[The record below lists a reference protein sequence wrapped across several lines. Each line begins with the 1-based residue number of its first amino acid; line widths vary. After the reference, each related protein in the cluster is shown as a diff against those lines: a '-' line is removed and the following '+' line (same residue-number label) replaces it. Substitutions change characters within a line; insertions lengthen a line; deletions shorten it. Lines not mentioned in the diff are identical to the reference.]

1 MITVK
6 ASVPSLMCE
15 VDFNVFDGYY
25 PHSNIERGPAM
36 AHRGIRSPDRFQ
48 GVDRPAS
55 LEMSQIALQDAT
67 FGRLKWRH
75 DDNGIPV
82 QLEQADGYLIC
93 YQRNHLPA
101 RPRWIDG
108 KPATS
113 VPLDPG
119 EFLLLDLRR
128 RYSAVEAGDVDC
140 VSMFASHASIA
151 EFHQENDLAPFSTLR
166 DQDVLGHSD
175 IIVRN
180 LMECFVPAFERPE
193 CVSRLLLD
201 QLTLTLLTHL
211 STSYGERAVNFAAT
225 KGALAPWQE
234 RRVKDLLL
242 DNLKGD
248 IGLDVLAKETGLSR
262 SHLARA
268 FKVSTGRSPIAWLQN
283 QRLEKA
289 LTLLLGTDLT
299 IVSIAEDCGFADHSH
314 FSKVFGKYFKVS
326 PGAWRRKH
334 RV

>member
-1 MITVK
+1 MSK
-6 ASVPSLMCE
+6 KE
-15 VDFNVFDGYY
+15 V
-25 PHSNIERGPAM
+25 
-36 AHRGIRSPDRFQ
+36 RSPERFQ
-48 GVDRPAS
+48 GVEPPSS
-55 LEMSQIALQDAT
+55 LEMSQLALRDAT

-140 VSMFASHASIA
+140 ISMFASYKAIM
-151 EFHQENDLAPFSTLR
+151 EFHRENDLAPFSTLR
-166 DQDVLGHSD
+166 DRDVLGHSD
-175 IIVRN
+175 NIVRN
-180 LMECFVPAFERPE
+180 LMECFVPAFEQPDL
-193 CVSRLLLD
+193 VPRLFLD
-201 QLTLTLLTHL
+201 QLTLTLLSHL
-211 STSYGERAVNFAAT
+211 TASYGEQALEFRPA
-225 KGALAPWQE
+225 KGGLAPWQE

-242 DNLKGD
+242 ANIKGN
-248 IGLDVLAKETGLSR
+248 IGLDVLARETGVSR
-262 SHLARA
+262 AHLARS
-268 FKVSTGRSPIAWLQN
+268 FKISTGRSPMTWLQH

-289 LTLLLGTDLT
+289 MRLLVATELT
-299 IVSIAEDCGFADHSH
+299 IQSIAEDCGFADHSH
-314 FSKVFGKYFKVS
+314 FTRVFFRRLKVT
-326 PGAWRRKH
+326 PGEWRRKH
-334 RV
+334 KK